1 MVFYFL
7 NYNLVKDKQKLVD
20 LIGRSSKELL
30 EESRMGFDSPEFR
43 TLEHRIVPAQRG
55 LQADREA
62 GRLGFRLKSFLQKK
76 LGNG

>member
-1 MVFYFL
+1 M
-7 NYNLVKDKQKLVD
+7 KDKQELVS
-20 LIGRSSKELL
+20 LIGRSAQDLL
-30 EESRMGFDSPEFR
+30 KESRMGFDSPEFR